1 MTSVSMDMEKLKT
14 PCIAGEDV
22 KWCTQFGN
30 LLTLFV
36 DLVFCNILML
46 TYQFQGPCTDL
57 NIDIGLVDTGICVQR
72 EHITLWSSAQC
83 KGSLHSKKAS
93 EEAIF

>member
-14 PCIAGEDV
+14 PCIACGDV

-36 DLVFCNILML
+36 DLVFCNLLML
-46 TYQFQGPCTDL
+46 GKWPVQVKALKGKEL
-57 NIDIGLVDTGICVQR
+57 EAGIWNSDTCVN
-72 EHITLWSSAQC
+72 EFENL
-83 KGSLHSKKAS
+83 
-93 EEAIF
+93 